1 MYFSP
6 GVASGGLRRDALEE
20 QSARAR
26 GRALVLPEFAPQFIL
41 CEITGCAAAVGEEL
55 FERDGLVLGVHR
67 LLQLGK
73 RLAEG
78 LIPFQFSF
86 IDEDAAEH
94 GGHRLGVG
102 ADVEAVGGGDLVRLA
117 ARADAGD
124 AEGDGL
130 AVADDGGGH
139 AGDVVLLDDGGEERG
154 DVLRRAR
161 GVDGDGREAE
171 QGESNGENGF
181 HMRGSWFL
189 ACAPTQ
195 SECRARPIDCQMSC
209 RHEYAVK
216 IILGYFVFAVD
227 WLHTRV
233 QAMSFEGGP
242 MQSTTAARLSAIR
255 GCIPLEP
262 NHRYRC
268 PWIFNGIRNSDTGA
282 RMSLRV
288 GRILLTIVG

>member
-1 MYFSP
+1 MPERAEDLFAHEVFP
-6 GVASGGLRRDALEE
+6 GFAGDLLGHVAGDGVAGVGVDELLAGGGFGRFRRDALEE
-20 QSARAR
+20 QPARAR

-67 LLQLGK
+67 LLELGE

-102 ADVEAVGGGDLVRLA
+102 ADVEAVGGGDLVGLA

-154 DVLRRAR
+154 DVLRRRGR
-161 GVDGDGREAE
+161 GVDGDGGEAE
-171 QGESNGENGF
+171 QGESDGENGF
-181 HMRGSWFL
+181 H
-189 ACAPTQ
+189 TEQ
-195 SECRARPIDCQMSC
+195 SEYNQHSC
-209 RHEYAVK
+209 GKE
-216 IILGYFVFAVD
+216 I
-227 WLHTRV
+227 W
-233 QAMSFEGGP
+233 
-242 MQSTTAARLSAIR
+242 
-255 GCIPLEP
+255 
-262 NHRYRC
+262 
-268 PWIFNGIRNSDTGA
+268 TGLP
-282 RMSLRV
+282 SS
-288 GRILLTIVG
+288 